1 MRSLGTA
8 LGAGAL
14 LVALV
19 GCSSQGGVSRSDA
32 GGPVLS
38 TESATATLPSA
49 PTSTEPEFENPVPP
63 GGKQVPKDKVDASQL
78 PEGTPSVVWTEADG
92 NVIGAVGVEGGCSK
106 ASLMFVKQDAQQVH
120 VELVETTP
128 SGTQACTMDIRY
140 PPLGLKLDTP
150 LGDRKVVIT
159 HRQAVE

>member
-19 GCSSQGGVSRSDA
+19 GCSSQGGVGRPDA

-49 PTSTEPEFENPVPP
+49 PTSTEPEFDTPVPP
-63 GGKQVPKDKVDASQL
+63 GGKQVPKDKVDASL
-78 PEGTPSVVWTEADG
+78 IPEGAPSVVWTEADDY
-92 NVIGAVGVEGGCSK
+92 VLGAIGVEGGCSK
-106 ASLMFVKQDAQQVH
+106 ASLELVKQDAQQVH
-120 VELVETTP
+120 VEVVETTP

-140 PPLGLKLDTP
+140 PPLSLKLDTP
-150 LGDRKVVIT
+150 LGDREVVLT
-159 HRQAVE
+159 HRQAVK